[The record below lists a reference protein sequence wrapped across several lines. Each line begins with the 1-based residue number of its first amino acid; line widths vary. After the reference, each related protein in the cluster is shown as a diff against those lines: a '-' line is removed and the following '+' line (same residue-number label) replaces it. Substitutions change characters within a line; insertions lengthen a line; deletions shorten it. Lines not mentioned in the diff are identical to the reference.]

1 MDKILIVIA
10 TLLFVIQTIS
20 LKHIKVSSLRQNLLV
35 NGLLTGIIA
44 IGFAVLTLMTKG
56 TISTTTLYIGLGFGI
71 TMVATLVVYFSAM
84 RSGPLSYTAFFF
96 SASMLISAIAGIVIW
111 NEPLT
116 WSTVVGI
123 LLFLCAFYF
132 ISVLGSEEQSKGSKK
147 WLILCFFTWL
157 FNGSL
162 SLFVKSHQ
170 TILKGTEST
179 SMMLIGFATASIVA
193 LVVYFFMLRSQHGK
207 EGFKEDMGTVGGSR
221 IPLLGA
227 AIGGGGG
234 NQIVIYL
241 SAETPSSY
249 LFPILQGG
257 IMLLITLYSGIILKE
272 KINRWGRLGILLGLF
287 AIIIINL

>member
-1 MDKILIVIA
+1 
-10 TLLFVIQTIS
+10 
-20 LKHIKVSSLRQNLLV
+20 
-35 NGLLTGIIA
+35 
-44 IGFAVLTLMTKG
+44 
-56 TISTTTLYIGLGFGI
+56 
-71 TMVATLVVYFSAM
+71 MVATLVVYFSAM
-84 RSGPLSYTAFFF
+84 RSGPLSYTAFFY
-96 SASMLISAIAGIVIW
+96 SASMLISAIAGITIW
-111 NEPLT
+111 NEPLKG
-116 WSTVVGI
+116 STAMGI

-132 ISVLGSEEQSKGSKK
+132 ISVLGSEKQGKGSKK
-147 WLILCFFTWL
+147 WLILCFFTWF

-170 TILKGTEST
+170 MTLKGTEST
-179 SMMLIGFATASIVA
+179 GMMLIGFATASIVG
-193 LVVYFFMLRSQHGK
+193 LMVYLFMLCSQNE
-207 EGFKEDMGTVGGSR
+207 EGSFKEDIGAVGGSW

-257 IMLLITLYSGIILKE
+257 IMILITLYSGIILKE

-287 AIIIINL
+287 AIVIINL